1 MNTKNLAES
10 YLKKAL
16 DRLDILD
23 VLFKKKAFSDVIR
36 ESQEIVELSLKG
48 MLRFIGV
55 EPPKIHD
62 VGGLLL
68 EHKEKYPKDIAI
80 HLKELAHISK
90 RLRKE
95 RELAFYGDIDFIPT
109 EEYTQGDAKK
119 AIRDARLVV
128 RTAKKSI
135 QSKNPALLK
144 KSTLFRS
151 VKSGESS

>member
-1 MNTKNLAES
+1 MNTKSLAES
-10 YLKKAL
+10 YLKKAG

-23 VLFKKKAFSDVIR
+23 LLFKKKAFSDVIR

-48 MLRFIGV
+48 MLRSVGV

-68 EHKEKYPKDIAI
+68 EHKEKFPEDIANS
-80 HLKELAHISK
+80 LKKLAEISK

-109 EEYTQGDAKK
+109 EEYTEDDAKE
-119 AIRDARLVV
+119 AIKDARLVV
-128 RTAKKSI
+128 STAKKLI
-135 QSKNPALLK
+135 
-144 KSTLFRS
+144 KSC
-151 VKSGESS
+151 K

>member
-1 MNTKNLAES
+1 MNTKSLAES
-10 YLKKAL
+10 YLKKAM

-23 VLFKKKAFSDVIR
+23 LLFKKSAFSDVIR

-68 EHKEKYPKDIAI
+68 EHEDKFPKDIAI
-80 HLKELAHISK
+80 QLKTLADISK

-109 EEYTQGDAKK
+109 EEYTKEDAKD
-119 AIRDARLVV
+119 AIRDTQLVV
-128 RTAKKSI
+128 SAARKLIHT
-135 QSKNPALLK
+135 
-144 KSTLFRS
+144 
-151 VKSGESS
+151 